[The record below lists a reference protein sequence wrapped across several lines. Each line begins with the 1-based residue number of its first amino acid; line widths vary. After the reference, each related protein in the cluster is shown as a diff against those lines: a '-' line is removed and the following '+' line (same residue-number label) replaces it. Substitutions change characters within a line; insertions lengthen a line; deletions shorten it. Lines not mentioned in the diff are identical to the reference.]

1 MTRYTNGD
9 LWAVAVGQG
18 AGGGGGS
25 YNTRRFDMA
34 VCVCTLI

>member
-18 AGGGGGS
+18 AGGGGS